1 MKKLLPAFTTKLLNR
16 LRLRRKH
23 SKVCL
28 TIKSS
33 NFLVT
38 PTLSIGK
45 KETDDY
51 TREEYN
57 RLISIDGM
65 IDINVHKKDVV
76 KEKVKVFA
84 LRHSVL

>member
-1 MKKLLPAFTTKLLNR
+1 MK
-16 LRLRRKH
+16 
-23 SKVCL
+23 
-28 TIKSS
+28 
-33 NFLVT
+33 

-57 RLISIDGM
+57 RLISVDGM
-65 IDINVHKKDVV
+65 IDINVHKKEVV

-84 LRHSVL
+84 QRLSVL